1 LLTRRRFVK
10 LIGGAAALAA
20 MPLPTGCGDD
30 VHPIRGVFFD
40 EHQWATI
47 DLITGYIV
55 PGDDDAP
62 GAREA
67 MAVRYIDGLLAAFE
81 HFPEAPHIFAGGPF
95 SGREPYPDVHGQPSA
110 VFPPSQFGKFLSL
123 PRVREIAWRMRVY
136 GSAQT
141 PGGDF
146 NDALLGPTEGWQH
159 MYADA
164 IERLDAGAGA
174 VAPHT
179 RWRYLGI
186 DDRSTVLYTVA
197 SDLPTWWQAIVEHTL
212 EGMFSAP
219 EYGGNEQLVG
229 WKLARWDGD
238 SSPLG
243 HAYYDASFGDYRD
256 REDQPTAQPSPDAAT
271 EDFDQEVIDTLT
283 VAAIG
288 SGGMR
293 FY

>member
-1 LLTRRRFVK
+1 VLTRRRFVK

-20 MPLPTGCGDD
+20 LPLPSGCGDND
-30 VHPIRGVFFD
+30 HPIRGVFFD

-47 DLITGYIV
+47 DLVTDYIV
-55 PGDDDAP
+55 PSDGESA
-62 GAREA
+62 GARET

-81 HFPEAPHIFAGGPF
+81 FFPEKPHIWGGGPF
-95 SGREPYPDVHGQPSA
+95 SGREPYPTTHGEMGTL
-110 VFPPSQFGKFLSL
+110 FPTGEFASFLAL

-136 GSAQT
+136 GSANT

-146 NDALLGPTEGWQH
+146 NDALLGETEGWRH

-164 IERLDAGAGA
+164 IERLDAGAYE
-174 VAPHT
+174 VAAHAT
-179 RWRYLGI
+179 WRELGP

-197 SDLPTWWQAIVEHTL
+197 SDFPVWWQAITEHTL

-219 EYGGNEQLVG
+219 EYGGNNVLTG
-229 WKLARWDGD
+229 WKLASYDGD

-243 HAYYDASFGDYRD
+243 HSYYDASFGDYRD
-256 REDQPTAQPSPDAAT
+256 RADQPTSQPSPGAVS
-271 EDFDQEVIDTLT
+271 EDFDEEVINTLT

-288 SGGMR
+288 SGGKR
-293 FY
+293 FF